1 MIITVESVEFIV
13 AQFVWYFNPLPPNLH
28 FRQKYFKRA
37 TFLLKLKA
45 DVYKELHPHEE
56 TK

>member
-37 TFLLKLKA
+37 TSLLKLKA
-45 DVYKELHPHEE
+45 DAYKELHPHEE